1 MLRVVEGANRRLL
14 REAAGLVTSGT
25 HPITGT
31 PTGIAAFV
39 GWAAQGPTDSAILL
53 RSWSEFEQQ
62 FGGLDPRFYL
72 GYAVSHFFANGGQQ
86 AYIVRLASD
95 GNGGASTSTAAM
107 TGVHLLDAVPI
118 FNLLAVPGETD
129 PGLIAQLQAYCVG
142 RKAFLIVDSAA
153 GSTVTTLQAGPDS
166 RMTGANA
173 INAAFYFPWLNA
185 LDAQQNI
192 TRPFPPSGFVAGLY
206 AATDASRGV
215 WRSPAGLRANLTG
228 QSGPVLGLTDPQIG
242 VLSAHAVNCI
252 RHIAQ
257 FGDVVWGDRTLA
269 GSDQAASDW
278 KYVSVRRLALYIESS
293 LYEGTQWAVFEPNN
307 AQLWAQLRS
316 SVGAFMQALF
326 DQGAFQGATSSQAYF
341 AKCDAENNPQASVD
355 QGVVNIQVGFAPLYP
370 AEFIVIQIQQIA
382 GQSSGNGDTRR

>member
-1 MLRVVEGANRRLL
+1 MPDIP
-14 REAAGLVTSGT
+14 SDT
-25 HPITGT
+25 HPIAGT

-39 GWAAQGPTDSAILL
+39 GWATQGPTDQAILL
-53 RSWSEFEQQ
+53 RSWSDFETQ
-62 FGGLDPRFYL
+62 FGGFDPRFYL

-86 AYIVRLASD
+86 AYVVRLASD
-95 GNGGASTSTAAM
+95 GGGITATSAAVM
-107 TGVHLLDAVPI
+107 TGVHLLDTVPN
-118 FNLLAVPGETD
+118 FNLLALPGETD
-129 PGLIAQLQAYCVG
+129 PGMIAELQAYCAG
-142 RKAFLIVDSAA
+142 RRTFLIVDSAP
-153 GSTVTTLQAGPDS
+153 GSTFATLQNGPDS
-166 RMTGANA
+166 QMTGANA

-206 AATDASRGV
+206 AATDSSRGV

-257 FGDVVWGDRTLA
+257 FGDVVWGDHTLA

-293 LYEGTQWAVFEPNN
+293 LYDGTQWAVFEPNN
-307 AQLWAQLRS
+307 AQLWAQLHS
-316 SVGAFMQALF
+316 SVGAFMQTLF
-326 DQGAFQGATSSQAYF
+326 VQGAFQGTTPAQAYF
-341 AKCDAENNPQASVD
+341 VKCDASNNPQASID
-355 QGVVNIQVGFAPLYP
+355 QGVVNILVGFAPVKP
-370 AEFIVIQIQQIA
+370 AEFILIQIQQMA
-382 GQSSGNGDTRR
+382 GQSGGAGDTKR

>member
-1 MLRVVEGANRRLL
+1 MPEIS
-14 REAAGLVTSGT
+14 SGI
-25 HPITGT
+25 HPIAGA

-53 RSWSEFEQQ
+53 LDWSDFQQQ

-86 AYIVRLASD
+86 AYVVRLNSD
-95 GNGGASTSTAAM
+95 GNGGAAASATVM
-107 TGVHLLDAVPI
+107 AGVHLLDAVPI
-118 FNLLAVPGETD
+118 FNLLAVPGEAD
-129 PGLIAQLQAYCVG
+129 PALIAQLQAYCAG
-142 RKAFLIVDSAA
+142 HKTFLIVDSAT
-153 GSTVTTLQAGPDS
+153 GSTFATLKNGPDG

-206 AATDASRGV
+206 AATDSSRGV
-215 WRSPAGLRANLTG
+215 WRSPAGLRANLIG
-228 QSGPVLGLTDPQIG
+228 QSGPVLGLTDAQIG
-242 VLSAHAVNCI
+242 ALSAHAVNCI

-269 GSDQAASDW
+269 GSDRATSDW

-293 LYEGTQWAVFEPNN
+293 LYDGTQWAVFEPNN
-307 AQLWAQLRS
+307 EPLWAQLRS
-316 SVGAFMQALF
+316 SVGAFMQTLF
-326 DQGAFQGATSSQAYF
+326 VQGAFQGTTPAQAYF
-341 AKCDAENNPQASVD
+341 VRCDAINNPQASIG
-355 QGVVNIQVGFAPLYP
+355 QGVVNILVGFAPVRP
-370 AEFIVIQIQQIA
+370 AEFILIQIQQMA
-382 GQSSGNGDTRR
+382 GQSGGAGDIRR